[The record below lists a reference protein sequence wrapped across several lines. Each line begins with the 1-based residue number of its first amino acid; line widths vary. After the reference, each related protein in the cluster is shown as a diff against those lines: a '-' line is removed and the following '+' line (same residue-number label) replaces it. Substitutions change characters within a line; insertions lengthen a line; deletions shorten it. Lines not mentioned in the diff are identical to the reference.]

1 MIPDSCIPIWNIC
14 VTLAHSLAAAVSLLF
29 KFYIVYICNMY
40 VRCFKYKIS
49 SILHIQNL

>member
-29 KFYIVYICNMY
+29 EFYIVYICNMY